1 MVNFDDNDNVLS
13 IEEKPE
19 NPKSNYAVVGLYFY
33 PNSVIEVAKNVKPS
47 DRGELEITSVNSY
60 YLDKKTLRVEILGR
74 GFAWLD
80 TGTVDAI
87 NNASN
92 YIRTIEERQGLK
104 ISCLEEIVFKNK
116 FINVSQLEKL
126 IQKLPNDYANY
137 LRRLIDN

>member
-1 MVNFDDNDNVLS
+1 M
-13 IEEKPE
+13 
-19 NPKSNYAVVGLYFY
+19 
-33 PNSVIEVAKNVKPS
+33 
-47 DRGELEITSVNSY
+47 
-60 YLDKKTLRVEILGR
+60 RVEILGR

-116 FINVSQLEKL
+116 FISVTQLEKL